1 MQIFVKTLT
10 GKTIALEVESS
21 DTIENIKAKI
31 QDREGIPPDQ
41 QRLIFAG
48 KQLEDGRTLSDYNVQ
63 KESTLHLVL
72 RLRGGVLSIGGVLEM
87 HPIRGVDYKACT
99 EVFIKGFRLYH
110 GSTIMSEANA
120 SFPLGSTYD
129 DDIRDATIRGEV
141 SPHDLL
147 TADNILATLESK
159 VKITMPWLS
168 NHTEADKYTKD
179 PGGRR
184 VGCMFGYDFTR
195 KIRLL
200 RLDNVYNFL
209 ILEKYFKELDDAKFN
224 ELYKI
229 MAEYVASSVHARDL
243 TPHIPQTKQQLL
255 NSFYSWYTGPVTA
268 PLIGPTGL
276 IFMFNKENTT
286 NFYDN
291 YEIRQ
296 RKNPDHE
303 YRRFFLVDK
312 RTGQVLDT
320 MPRFSLRA
328 YDLPLSA
335 IFCHL
340 ASAFGV
346 DGFASNHSS
355 NSSISQDIGHNLRNH
370 HGEFILC
377 NAHKNIER
385 NYNAGCDWQRNP
397 NHNPNHNPKPNVI
410 KLYEES
416 LNKKCV
422 NVNYM
427 EYSGSY
433 YENTVWATLFTEF
446 LLDRNGPL
454 LTYDNNLAGDHI
466 IRDIHP
472 SLNDM
477 YLHLQ
482 IMLQGGPIDYNN
494 FIYMCTCISY
504 FHNFRQ
510 ISRKGNVENCSRIN
524 GQTRCV
530 YNDQVEVDSYETVST
545 ALLKQVYRSNH
556 NQGQVPNYDT
566 NVKYLKIFIDCYLEK
581 SHKFNQ
587 LIDRMS
593 GESANDF
600 FTKGEP
606 TVNSLLNE
614 ISEIMVNQYF
624 LVNHID
630 KIPDQD
636 TDQIV
641 KQIIQ
646 HTKILFTACMIVSL
660 SVSSTKN
667 SFNHIVSANPDNS
680 KCSNILSK
688 YIPYVSNVSR
698 KYPGS
703 KIVIDDEKTK
713 MKNKIK
719 NMCLVITGVHTLE
732 SRQDAINKI
741 KNSIGVVTSCKEK
754 NDIYRP
760 MIVKIYEKARD
771 DFITQCESISTKD
784 KNTVMTDN
792 TKLKNK
798 LDEIFKQRCQS
809 NIYDSLLPQALQG
822 NVDGMYVT
830 KLDPKHIF
838 EQSSTEK
845 VHLMQRL
852 IPDMGLDLGNM
863 LVSLKQSFLNT
874 FPGLAQAKLYGLY
887 DIYVSRTTSRF
898 VNVVK
903 QRLISEI
910 SEPCNNDNYPSNG
923 VKKLD
928 AVIINVPTKDP
939 KTRILQLYEKVV
951 KGICSIICLEHS
963 SVHYPHDI
971 TGVPRQNHGVLN
983 HIRSLWFSCLV
994 LINKLEEG
1002 DPFVKSCNNH
1012 DLVLIMLSSFMKSI
1026 NRVSEA
1032 GGADVPLKVYNAKE
1046 YLPALLNSYGIKDQ
1060 IWLDRKKDMI
1070 ISAIDL
1076 GTMVFQTQ
1084 ILKTLL
1090 DKISFDTICTK
1101 KIYKNIIFCTMM
1113 YHTRDAGRSGV
1124 DQESV
1129 VEFSD
1134 GTEYDIK
1141 DLSYLLNI
1149 PHYLDHCRATTGF
1162 SQLDNRYYN
1171 SNKWIL
1177 DYLGVNTVGIK
1188 TYYHQQQL
1196 NCLSLSGFRTD
1207 NLDTDTI
1214 GIDYTNRC
1222 QIASHRIKLT
1232 YQPDEDFGFSYNTEK
1247 KYTDTFLLYSQ
1258 FPTFALDEMF
1268 KPGNFTP
1275 IPVNDPNPNPLM
1287 HLQEENRFLTETQT
1301 KIKKLEEYQTI
1312 LFELIKEQ
1320 ISRLGN
1326 ACPVDD
1332 IIIALKK
1339 HQYYLNF
1346 LQQQHETFNFL
1357 KSDQNRLWT
1366 AWNTCIQ
1373 QVPKPNRQILQKTMY
1388 YIKNL
1393 GKKYVIYQ
1401 EELQKTLAVMSRND
1415 IDIEEYIGEQELIMK
1430 EDIQDLDNRENPQ
1443 LSQGITNLLPE
1454 LHNNLLQVRRLRGTN
1469 QYNQA
1474 LASYKA
1480 KLKTKAQMLN

>member
-72 RLRGGVLSIGGVLEM
+72 RLRGGVIEIGGVLEM
-87 HPIRGVDYKACT
+87 HHGPGVDYEACT
-99 EVFIKGFRLYH
+99 EVFNKGFRLYH
-110 GSTIMSEANA
+110 GSDILSKENV
-120 SFPLGSTYD
+120 SFPLGPTYY
-129 DDIRDATIRGEV
+129 DDIRNATTRGEV
-141 SPHDLL
+141 SPRDLL
-147 TADNILATLESK
+147 TTDNILATLESK

-168 NHTEADKYTKD
+168 NHIEAAKYTS
-179 PGGRR
+179 
-184 VGCMFGYDFTR
+184 GCMFGYDLTR
-195 KIRLL
+195 KIRLF
-200 RLDNVYNFL
+200 RLDSVYNFL
-209 ILEKYFKELDDAKFN
+209 ILKNYFENLDGAEINNLKQ
-224 ELYKI
+224 I
-229 MAEYVASSVHARDL
+229 MSNYVARSIYESNLRQ
-243 TPHIPQTKQQLL
+243 HIPQTKEQLL
-255 NSFYSWYTGPVTA
+255 NSFYSWYTGPV
-268 PLIGPTGL
+268 GQNYN
-276 IFMFNKENTT
+276 FNNNNPT

-291 YEIRQ
+291 YEIRE
-296 RKNPDHE
+296 RNTPDRE

-312 RTGQVLDT
+312 RRGGQVLDT
-320 MPRFSLRA
+320 MPRLSLRE

-340 ASAFGV
+340 ASKFGV
-346 DGFASNHSS
+346 DGFASNQSS
-355 NSSISQDIGHNLRNH
+355 NSSISQDIGYGLRIH
-370 HGEFILC
+370 HGEFFLC
-377 NAHKNIER
+377 NTHKNIER
-385 NYNAGCDWQRNP
+385 NYNAGRDWQ
-397 NHNPNHNPKPNVI
+397 HNINPKPAVI
-410 KLYEES
+410 KIYEES

-427 EYSGSY
+427 EYAGSY

-454 LTYDNNLAGDHI
+454 LTHTNDLAGDHI
-466 IRDIHP
+466 IRHIHP
-472 SLNDM
+472 SLNTM
-477 YLHLQ
+477 CVSLQ
-482 IMLQGGPIDYNN
+482 NMLQGGPIDYNN

-510 ISRKGNVENCSRIN
+510 ISRKGVVENCSRIN
-524 GQTRCV
+524 DQTRCV
-530 YNDQVEVDSYETVST
+530 YNDQVDVDSYETVST
-545 ALLKQVYRSNH
+545 ALLKQVYRSTN

-593 GESANDF
+593 GESGNDLF
-600 FTKGEP
+600 NRGEP
-606 TVNSLLNE
+606 TVNSLLYE

-630 KIPDQD
+630 TIPNQD
-636 TDQIV
+636 TEV
-641 KQIIQ
+641 NQIIQ
-646 HTKILFTACMIVSL
+646 HMKILFIACMIVSL

-667 SFNHIVSANPDNS
+667 SFNHIVGKNYNFLANAGSDPNNN
-680 KCSNILSK
+680 KCPNILSK
-688 YIPYVSNVSR
+688 YIPYVSNVSS

-703 KIVIDDEKTK
+703 KIDINVEKTK
-713 MKNKIK
+713 MKNKID
-719 NMCLVITGVHTLE
+719 NICSVINAVNTLE
-732 SRQDAINKI
+732 SYEEVINKI
-741 KNSIGVVTSCKEK
+741 KESIRVVTLCKGK
-754 NDIYRP
+754 NNIYRP
-760 MIVKIYEKARD
+760 MIVKLYEKVRD
-771 DFITQCESISTKD
+771 DFITQCESTSTED
-784 KNTVMTDN
+784 EDTMMTDN
-792 TKLKNK
+792 TELKNA

-809 NIYDSLLPQALQG
+809 NIYDSLLPQNSQG
-822 NVDGMYVT
+822 SVDHMYIT

-838 EQSSTEK
+838 EHSSTER
-845 VHLMQRL
+845 VRLMQAR
-852 IPDMGLDLGNM
+852 IPDMGLNLDNM
-863 LVSLKQSFLNT
+863 LVSLQQSFFNM
-874 FPGLAQAKLYGLY
+874 FPGLAQAKLDGLY
-887 DIYVSRTTSRF
+887 DIYVSRATSRF
-898 VNVVK
+898 VNVVR

-923 VKKLD
+923 IKNLD
-928 AVIINVPTKDP
+928 EVINNVPTNDP

-963 SVHYPHDI
+963 SVHYPHYI

-994 LINKLEEG
+994 LINKLKED
-1002 DPFVKSCNNH
+1002 DPLVRSCNNY

-1032 GGADVPLKVYNAKE
+1032 SGTAVPLKLYNARGT
-1046 YLPALLNSYGIKDQ
+1046 LPQLVDSFGIKQ
-1060 IWLDRKKDMI
+1060 NWPDRKKDMI
-1070 ISAIDL
+1070 ISAVDL

-1090 DKISFDTICTK
+1090 DKISFDTNCTE
-1101 KIYKNIIFCTMM
+1101 KIYQNIIFCTMM

-1134 GTEYDIK
+1134 DTDDDIK
-1141 DLSYLLNI
+1141 NLSYLLNI
-1149 PHYLDHCRATTGF
+1149 PHYLDHCRATTGY

-1222 QIASHRIKLT
+1222 QIASRNIKLN
-1232 YQPDEDFGFSYNTEK
+1232 YQRDEDFGFSYTAEK
-1247 KYTDTFLLYSQ
+1247 KYNDTFLIYSQ
-1258 FPTFALDEMF
+1258 FPTLALDEMF
-1268 KPGNFTP
+1268 KQENFNP
-1275 IPVNDPNPNPLM
+1275 IPVTDPNPTPLI
-1287 HLQEENRFLTETQT
+1287 HLQEENRFLTEAQT
-1301 KIKKLEEYQTI
+1301 KTKKLEEYQTI
-1312 LFELIKEQ
+1312 LFDLIKEQ

-1326 ACPVDD
+1326 ACPVND
-1332 IIIALKK
+1332 IIMAVKK
-1339 HQYYLNF
+1339 HQYYLNL
-1346 LQQQHETFNFL
+1346 LQQQPQTFNSL
-1357 KSDQNRLWT
+1357 KRDQNRLWT
-1366 AWNTCIQ
+1366 AWETCIQ
-1373 QVPKPNRQILQKTMY
+1373 QVPEPNRQILQKTMY

-1401 EELQKTLAVMSRND
+1401 EELQKVLESMSENVVV
-1415 IDIEEYIGEQELIMK
+1415 DIEDFLDGQEFVL
-1430 EDIQDLDNRENPQ
+1430 EDKINQLDNRENPR

-1454 LHNNLLQVRRLRGTN
+1454 LHNHLLQVRRLRGRDD
-1469 QYNQA
+1469 YNQA
-1474 LASYKA
+1474 LAAYKEI
-1480 KLKTKAQMLN
+1480 LKTKAQMLN